1 MPANSKLPIL
11 IVGAGP
17 VGLSLAIALLHKGL
31 PVTVIE
37 ADAELNTQIRAS
49 TFHPPT
55 LELFAQW
62 GVIDPVL
69 AAGHRVSLLQYWERQ
84 TRQCIAEFNYRLIAE
99 DTPYPFRLQLPQ
111 HELTHLLL
119 PIVQNHPLARV
130 HLGKMVTSFEDNGK
144 QVEVTVKSAKGIEK
158 IVGSYLCGS
167 DGARSVVRTQLGLA
181 FTGMTYED
189 RFLLVGTDL
198 RFDHIFPNIA
208 PVAYIFDPQEWVIL
222 LNLSDWV
229 RVVFRMKPD
238 EDEKTAMQPQQLRA
252 RMAGLLPDSGEF
264 PIRTLQ
270 LYRVHQRVASTFRVG
285 RVLLAGDAAHLNNP
299 AGGMGMNSGIH
310 DAALLADCLA
320 RVWAGES
327 PDLLDE
333 YSHTRRKVALDR
345 VQAHAGETYADLTTT
360 DPAERTRRN
369 HRYATLASDPVLARE
384 YLLKA
389 SMLA

>member
-1 MPANSKLPIL
+1 MPSNPKLPIL

-17 VGLSLAIALLHKGL
+17 VGLSLAIALLRKGL

-37 ADAELNTQIRAS
+37 ADAQLNTQIRAS

-69 AAGHRVSLLQYWERQ
+69 AAGHRVNFLQYWERQ
-84 TRQCIAEFNYRLIAE
+84 TRQCIAEFDYRLIAG

-111 HELTHLLL
+111 HELTQLLL
-119 PIVQNHPLARV
+119 PIVQKHPLAKV
-130 HLGKMVTSFEDNGK
+130 QLGKMVTSFEEYGD
-144 QVEVTVKSAKGIEK
+144 QVRVFVETVKGQET
-158 IVGSYLCGS
+158 IVGSYLCACDGS
-167 DGARSVVRTQLGLA
+167 RSVVRTQLGLS

-189 RFLLVGTDL
+189 RFLLIGTDV
-198 RFDHIFPNIA
+198 RFDQIFPNIG

-222 LNLSDWV
+222 LNLSDLV

-238 EDEKTAMQPQQLRA
+238 EDEKIAMQPQQLRA
-252 RMAGLLPDSGEF
+252 RMAGLLPDSGDF

-270 LYRVHQRVASTFRVG
+270 LYRVHQRVAETFRVG
-285 RVLLAGDAAHLNNP
+285 KVLLAGDAAHLNNP

-327 PDLLDE
+327 PTVLDE
-333 YSHTRRKVALDR
+333 YSQARQKVALDR
-345 VQAHAGETYADLTTT
+345 VQAHAGQTYADLTIT

-369 HRYATLASDPVLARE
+369 EHYATLARDPALARE